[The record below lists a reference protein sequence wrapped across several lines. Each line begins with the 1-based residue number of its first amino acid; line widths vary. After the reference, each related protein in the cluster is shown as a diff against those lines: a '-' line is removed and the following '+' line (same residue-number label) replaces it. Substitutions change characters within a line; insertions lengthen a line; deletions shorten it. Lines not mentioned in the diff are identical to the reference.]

1 MLNMPTID
9 QYIDWKISNVM
20 PIKNKYGYRV
30 TLISASGE
38 KTVQQKSGFS
48 TQKEA
53 NNARNITIGELYS
66 GTYVIVSNITVEEY
80 FEWWLEEYVKKH
92 IGTYNT
98 YMTYRNAVRNHI
110 VPNLRKKK
118 LIQVDRG
125 DIQELYNVI
134 TAISVNEVR
143 IVKTVINVSMKFA
156 VAQKILPVN
165 PADGVLLP
173 KTIDKKPYRIRTIDS
188 QKTLRL
194 DQLYILIEA
203 SKSTPIY
210 LQVLFNTL
218 MGLRRSEIIGLK
230 YSDINYI
237 DQTITIKRQ
246 LGRKVDMGKDS
257 CKRKILTKQE
267 IQLKTPSSY
276 RTLKIPEYVFQAI
289 LEQRKIYEKNRN
301 RRKQE
306 FQDDDFICCSTY
318 GHSRS
323 KDFHY
328 KYFKKILEENNLPN
342 IRWHDLRSSY
352 CTLLL
357 KMNFSPKAVSNL
369 MGHAKELITIDVY
382 GDNAQLVSDNTD
394 ALDEFMKEIFTED
407 SKNEYL
413 KEIQEIDP
421 DFDIDCEAERMFGFF
436 DCSPIL

>member
-1 MLNMPTID
+1 MSELEKQRQYVEYNKEFYGKDYEDHDYVSCQKNGNPHSMGSMNMALTKICRRNGIPPISVHSLRHMYATILLEKGVSLIEIFAALGHSSIHTTFEYYCDIISDDKKIIDYMNETFNSETLSEKMDVIYMLSELTIE
-9 QYIDWKISNVM
+9 QYVDWKVSNVI

-30 TLISASGE
+30 TLISASG
-38 KTVQQKSGFS
+38 KKAIQQKSGFS
-48 TQKEA
+48 TPKEA

-66 GTYVIVSNITVEEY
+66 GTYVVVSNITVEEY

-134 TAISVNEVR
+134 AAISVNEVR

-173 KTIDKKPYRIRTIDS
+173 KTIDKKPYRIRNINS

-203 SKSTPIY
+203 SKRTPIY

-230 YSDINYI
+230 YSDINYVE
-237 DQTITIKRQ
+237 QTLTVKRQ
-246 LGRKVDMGKDS
+246 LGRKANMDRDN
-257 CKRKILTKQE
+257 CERKTLTKQE

-276 RTLKIPEYVFQAI
+276 RTLKIPDYVFQAI
-289 LEQRKIYEKNRN
+289 IEQRK
-301 RRKQE
+301 
-306 FQDDDFICCSTY
+306 
-318 GHSRS
+318 
-323 KDFHY
+323 
-328 KYFKKILEENNLPN
+328 N
-342 IRWHDLRSSY
+342 I
-352 CTLLL
+352 
-357 KMNFSPKAVSNL
+357 
-369 MGHAKELITIDVY
+369 
-382 GDNAQLVSDNTD
+382 
-394 ALDEFMKEIFTED
+394 
-407 SKNEYL
+407 
-413 KEIQEIDP
+413 
-421 DFDIDCEAERMFGFF
+421 
-436 DCSPIL
+436 